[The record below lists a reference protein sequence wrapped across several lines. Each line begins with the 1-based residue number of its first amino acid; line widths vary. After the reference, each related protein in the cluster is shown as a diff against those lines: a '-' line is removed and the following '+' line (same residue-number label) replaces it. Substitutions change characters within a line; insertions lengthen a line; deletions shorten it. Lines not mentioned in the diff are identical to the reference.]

1 MILAPAQRLLE
12 RLASPLDVDAYLST
26 IHPLWGQRTR
36 GRIVSIRPV
45 GVDAASLRIQ
55 PGRGWQPHRPGQFV
69 TLGVDVDGV
78 RHHRSFT
85 LTSVPGDPTIE
96 ITVQASTD
104 GTVSR
109 HLVHDAAVGDV
120 VQLLPAAGGVDVVDL
135 APTSPLLFVAGGSG
149 ITPTVGILRSLDRD
163 GVAIDAVVLHHS
175 VSPERALFTD
185 ELDRLAVRHAGLRV
199 VHVHSRPD
207 GSHRL
212 DADRLDERCSD
223 WATRHA
229 HVCGPESMLDAA
241 EAIWRDAGLGEL
253 LHLERFHPA
262 RPTRPTGT
270 ACSPDTD
277 TGDSADAADG
287 APNAVAWFSTS
298 DVVAPAPADAPLL
311 EVAESA
317 GLTPA
322 FGCRMGIC
330 RTCTT
335 RLDSG
340 CVRDLRDGR
349 THGAGEHV
357 QLCVSAADGDV
368 VLDL

>member
-1 MILAPAQRLLE
+1 MIPMSAQRLLE
-12 RLASPLDVDAYLST
+12 RLTTPLDLDAYLST
-26 IHPLWGQRTR
+26 INPLWGQRTR
-36 GRIVSIRPV
+36 GRIVSIQPV
-45 GVDAASLRIQ
+45 GVDAASLRIR

-69 TLGVDVDGV
+69 TLGVDIDGV

-85 LTSVPGDPTIE
+85 LTSVPDNPTLG
-96 ITVQASTD
+96 ITVQAAAD

-120 VQLLPAAGGVDVVDL
+120 VQLLPAAGGVDVVDV
-135 APTSPLLFVAGGSG
+135 APGSPLLFIAGGSG
-149 ITPTVGILRSLDRD
+149 ITPTVGILRSLDRA
-163 GVAIDAVVLHHS
+163 GVDIDAVVLHHS
-175 VSPERALFTD
+175 ASLERALFTD
-185 ELDRLAVRHAGLRV
+185 ELDRLADCHERLQV

-212 DADRLDERCSD
+212 DADRLAQLCPD
-223 WATRHA
+223 WATRHT
-229 HVCGPESMLDAA
+229 HVCGPEAMLDTA
-241 EAIWRDAGLGEL
+241 EGLWRDRGVNAQ

-262 RPTRPTGT
+262 RPTWP
-270 ACSPDTD
+270 AATD
-277 TGDSADAADG
+277 GADG
-287 APNAVAWFSTS
+287 APAAVAWFARA
-298 DVVAPAPADAPLL
+298 DVVVPAPDRTPLL
-311 EVAESA
+311 EVAEAA

-349 THGAGEHV
+349 EHRDGEHV

>member
-1 MILAPAQRLLE
+1 MIPMSAQRLLE
-12 RLASPLDVDAYLST
+12 RLTTPLDLDAYLST
-26 IHPLWGQRTR
+26 INPLWGQRTR
-36 GRIVSIRPV
+36 GRIVSIQPV
-45 GVDAASLRIQ
+45 GVDAASLRIR

-85 LTSVPGDPTIE
+85 LTSVPDDPTIE
-96 ITVQASTD
+96 ITVQAAAD

-120 VQLLPAAGGVDVVDL
+120 VQLLPAAGGVDVVDR
-135 APTSPLLFVAGGSG
+135 APGSPLLFIAGGSG
-149 ITPTVGILRSLDRD
+149 ITPTVGILRSLDRA
-163 GVAIDAVVLHHS
+163 GVDIDAVVLHHS
-175 VSPERALFTD
+175 ASPERALFTD
-185 ELDRLAVRHAGLRV
+185 ELDRLADRHERLQV

-212 DADRLDERCSD
+212 DADPPRRSSAPTGRRATRTCAGPSRCSTPPRRSGATAGLDEQ
-223 WATRHA
+223 
-229 HVCGPESMLDAA
+229 
-241 EAIWRDAGLGEL
+241 

-262 RPTRPTGT
+262 RPTRP
-270 ACSPDTD
+270 AA
-277 TGDSADAADG
+277 GDGADG
-287 APNAVAWFSTS
+287 APAAVAWFARA
-298 DVVAPAPADAPLL
+298 DVVAPAPDGTPLL
-311 EVAESA
+311 EVAEAA

-349 THGAGEHV
+349 EHRDGEHV